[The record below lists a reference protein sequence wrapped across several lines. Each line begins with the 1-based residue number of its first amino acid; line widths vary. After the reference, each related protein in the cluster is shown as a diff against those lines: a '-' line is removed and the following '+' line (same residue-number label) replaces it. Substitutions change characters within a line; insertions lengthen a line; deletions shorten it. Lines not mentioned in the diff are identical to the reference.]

1 MVPWNYMGSPFM
13 FNFTPNT
20 TLLLVSIGSLTQNL
34 GDIKPIDKMLSLTF
48 FHGLYTFI
56 IKSQ

>member
-1 MVPWNYMGSPFM
+1 M

-20 TLLLVSIGSLTQNL
+20 TSLLVSTGSLTQNL

-48 FHGLYTFI
+48 FHGLYTII